1 MPSTEAPISI
11 TVKTPAGS
19 LVTVRAESGEE
30 LDNIVALSVHAIA
43 SAAQEL
49 ESAVRGTPAPTAQS
63 VAAAFNGNII
73 DTIGGTSVPADAYA
87 NQPAPTQTIGGRNCP
102 HGKMTAIQGMGK
114 DGKPYKGWFCPAPK
128 GAFDKCKNQY
138 VTVQSPEWNTFV
150 PEQIK

>member
-19 LVTVRAESGEE
+19 LVTVRAENGDE
-30 LDNIVALSVHAIA
+30 LDNVIALSVHAIA

-49 ESAVRGTPAPTAQS
+49 ESAVRGTPVPTTQS

-73 DTIGGTSVPADAYA
+73 ETGTTIPAQEYTQA
-87 NQPAPTQTIGGRNCP
+87 APTQIIGGRNCP